1 MGDGRLREIIDDLY
15 LFSLSAE
22 SLGKIIAQRTR
33 TAESAEGE
41 NIFRYLGIDRDEM
54 TFLNQTDFSDNKIPR
69 VVVCSRGGED
79 HCVLVDTFSSREIPV
94 GIAMEIP
101 RPCRSLGKTYSGRE
115 RMISPSAQR
124 LIDQY
129 ELMDHDPEKETAVS
143 RSVATF
149 FNLTEAADAEEDVTC
164 RLANMLR
171 AIAELVCLPIEC
183 TSMRDDLCFDGEAV
197 LLHSNACLFT
207 AVAMA
212 MAARKYS
219 TGRKLYALISLK
231 EDFVSISLAYE
242 GGENAWTGEKILRG
256 LLCESDMICEI
267 GTRDGRTVCS
277 MAPCYA
283 DEGLAGVKEKM
294 SDLQMLEF
302 WK

>member
-1 MGDGRLREIIDDLY
+1 MREIIDDLY
-15 LFSLSAE
+15 LFSLSAKDF
-22 SLGKIIAQRTR
+22 GKIIAQRTR
-33 TAESAEGE
+33 TAECAEGE
-41 NIFRYLGIDRDEM
+41 NIFTRLCIDRDEM
-54 TFLNQTDFSDNKIPR
+54 MFLSQTDFSDNKSPR

-101 RPCRSLGKTYSGRE
+101 RPCRAIGAAYSERE
-115 RMISPSAQR
+115 RMISPSAKK
-124 LIDQY
+124 LIEKY
-129 ELMDHDPEKETAVS
+129 ESAVYDLEAETAVS

-149 FNLTEAADAEEDVTC
+149 FNLTEAADAEGDVIC

-219 TGRKLYALISLK
+219 TDRKLYALISLK
-231 EDFVSISLAYE
+231 ADFVSISLAYD
-242 GGENAWTGEKILRG
+242 GGENAWTGEKILRD
-256 LLCESDMICEI
+256 LLCEGDMICEI